1 MTDTDDTITEIEI
14 PDDLT
19 KLTKPKLIELL
30 QALTD
35 APEGIISLGPAADG
49 PTCLDGGPPNGTPVD
64 VDGYAAPFLRWLDPE
79 WSWEPMATTD
89 AGSPFVG
96 AHVDGTVLSL
106 WGRVKA
112 DCREIIAVG
121 QVKVA
126 DHPAPF
132 TAAVEEMLNHAVWQL
147 GYRVSGGWPNDVD
160 PEPPTSPE
168 PIHLDDPP
176 EGFMAARDARWA
188 ILGAC
193 TWDKAQADTLW
204 TGAIEAGLIEVAGPW
219 VKASDVADL
228 TMVANPI
235 IVPADDPAEPVEPG
249 WDPSSGE
256 PPPKTLDGEAAATE
270 D

>member
-1 MTDTDDTITEIEI
+1 MTDTTDATVTEIEV
-14 PDDLT
+14 PDDLA

-30 QALTD
+30 EALLG
-35 APEGIISLGPAADG
+35 APEGIIALGPAADG
-49 PTCLDGGPPNGTPVD
+49 STEPVATPVD
-64 VDGYAAPFLRWLDPE
+64 VDGCAAPFLAWLDPD
-79 WSWEPMATTD
+79 WAWEPMATTD
-89 AGSPFVG
+89 TGTPFVG
-96 AHVDGTVLSL
+96 AHANGTILSL
-106 WGRVKA
+106 WGRVKV
-112 DCREIIAVG
+112 DRREVIAVG
-121 QVKVA
+121 QVAVA

-147 GYRVSGGWPNDVD
+147 GYRLSGLNDAGPE
-160 PEPPTSPE
+160 PEPPTTGPE
-168 PIHLDDPP
+168 PIHLGEPP

-193 TWDKAQADTLW
+193 TWDTAQADTLW

>member
-1 MTDTDDTITEIEI
+1 MTDTADPIAITGIEI
-14 PDDLT
+14 PEDLT

-30 QALTD
+30 EALIG
-35 APEGIISLGPAADG
+35 APEGLIELTP
-49 PTCLDGGPPNGTPVD
+49 PPNGTPVE
-64 VDGYAAPFLRWLDPE
+64 VDGYAAPFLTWLDPA
-79 WSWEPMATTD
+79 WTWEPMATTD

-96 AHVDGTVLSL
+96 AHVDGTILSL
-106 WGRVKA
+106 WGKVIVSY
-112 DCREIIAVG
+112 REIIAVG

-126 DHPAPF
+126 DHQSPF
-132 TAAVEEMLNHAVWQL
+132 TAVVEEMLNHAVWQL

-168 PIHLDDPP
+168 PIHLGDRP